1 MKRSFITYSIWKR
14 MALLLWLVLPM
25 FLSAQ
30 KETFKFDSFCPS
42 APVVKDHEGNTYRTV
57 QIGTQC
63 WMAENMRCRTS
74 PTGVRWRLNPQYTA
88 SQPEYAAYYA
98 TPTDT
103 RHGLLYN
110 WTAAMDMTA
119 HQNSSR
125 SSIYPVRG
133 ICPSGWHLPNNEEWS
148 QLFKTLGGNH
158 IAGEAMRA
166 PTQMWEP
173 YYSVDCSKTG
183 FDATPA
189 GAYTENGYQY
199 ASFQTYFW
207 SSDNFSRNQ
216 AWCCIIYD
224 FKNESYNYLDY
235 KCYGHSVRCVKD
247 N

>member
-1 MKRSFITYSIWKR
+1 

-166 PTQMWEP
+166 PTQM
-173 YYSVDCSKTG
+173 
-183 FDATPA
+183 
-189 GAYTENGYQY
+189 
-199 ASFQTYFW
+199 
-207 SSDNFSRNQ
+207 
-216 AWCCIIYD
+216 
-224 FKNESYNYLDY
+224 
-235 KCYGHSVRCVKD
+235 
-247 N
+247 